1 MTSDDTMRMWL
12 AIVVAFAGVTTA
24 LEHWDVVYGLRVA
37 SVMILWALI
46 MYAIWREPK

>member
-1 MTSDDTMRMWL
+1 MTNNNILRAWL
-12 AIVVAFAGVTTA
+12 VIVVVFAGVTTA